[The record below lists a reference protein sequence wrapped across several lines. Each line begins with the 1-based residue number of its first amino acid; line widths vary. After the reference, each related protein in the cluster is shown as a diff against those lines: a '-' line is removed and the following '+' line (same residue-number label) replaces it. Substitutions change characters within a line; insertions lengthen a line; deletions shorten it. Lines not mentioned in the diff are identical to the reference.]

1 MVYKNKMMN
10 RIVFAALFISSI
22 LLLPSCNLKKN
33 SGFRIVNPYETN
45 KPYPY
50 KASLHNHT
58 SYHPEYTH
66 AKEPPIKRLSDYRD
80 YETNPPYGIV
90 CISEHS
96 RITTPNNTTP
106 PVVNGDN
113 KKPWGLDN
121 ILWIPGNE
129 STIGN
134 GQSGGVN
141 GHLLLVNVST
151 EQTDQIH
158 WSVTENPSAESGWI
172 YSSIEMPAVIDL
184 SFNGTGFKWIARKEP
199 KGGIALVYLNDSL
212 AGEANLYAPV
222 EKYRQVVYSADGLED
237 KEHSLKLV
245 YERKGE
251 SDARYMASINMDMI
265 KVRKADGGILKYGA
279 QHPEFSFQP
288 LSYKHAMHPRGE
300 GRGVEAG
307 FKMLLED
314 GVFMVLAHPNS
325 RLVTEGEHKG
335 TQLWNSSGYTYSE
348 LDSIFGN
355 KEQGIPPL
363 TYVPHALEIGN
374 RGYDFSERTA
384 YKNAEEKWDYLLKQ
398 GVRVFGTASDDTH
411 GKVPFEGWIV
421 VNTNAQTRSDL
432 TNEDIMESLFTGN
445 FYASQGPNMEISL
458 RKKKF
463 TLKTDMP
470 SLIEFI
476 ADGEVVHRE
485 ENATSS
491 TYRIR
496 GNEVYVRG
504 RITREDENWREV
516 EGGIGRKRSAWT
528 NPLYITR

>member
-10 RIVFAALFISSI
+10 RIVFAALFVSSM
-22 LLLPSCNLKKN
+22 LLLQSCDLKKN
-33 SGFRIVNPYETN
+33 SGFGIVNPYETN
-45 KPYPY
+45 KPFPY

-66 AKEPPIKRLSDYRD
+66 AKEPGLKRLSDYRD
-80 YETNPPYGIV
+80 YDTNPPYGIV
-90 CISEHS
+90 SISDHD
-96 RITTPNNTTP
+96 RITTPGNTTP
-106 PVVNGDN
+106 AVVNGND
-113 KKPWGLDN
+113 KHPWGLDN

-134 GQSGGVN
+134 GQNGGVV

-151 EQTDQIH
+151 NKTGLIH
-158 WSVTENPSAESGWI
+158 WSVSEDPSARSGWI

-184 SFNGTGFKWIARKEP
+184 SFKGTGFKWIARKEP

-222 EKYRQVVYSADGLED
+222 EKYKQVVFSVDGLGD
-237 KEHSLKLV
+237 KIHNIKLV
-245 YERKGE
+245 YDRKGE
-251 SDARYMASINMDMI
+251 SDARYMAGINMDMI
-265 KVRKADGGILKYGA
+265 LVRQVDGTELEYGA
-279 QHPEFSFQP
+279 QHPEFSYQP

-300 GRGVEAG
+300 GRGVEEG
-307 FKMLLED
+307 FKMLVED
-314 GVFMVLAHPNS
+314 GVFLVLAHPNS

-335 TQLWNSSGYTYSE
+335 TQLWNSSGYTFSE

-355 KEQGIPPL
+355 KGQEIPAL
-363 TYVPHALEIGN
+363 KYVPHALEIGN

-421 VNTNAQTRSDL
+421 VNTNAKTRNDL
-432 TNEDIMESLFTGN
+432 TNEDVIESLFSGN
-445 FYASQGPNMEISL
+445 FYASQGPNMEISV
-458 RKKKF
+458 KKKNF
-463 TLKTDMP
+463 TIKTDQP

-476 ADGEVVHRE
+476 ANGEVVHRE
-485 ENATSS
+485 ENATSAS
-491 TYRIR
+491 YKIK
-496 GNEVYVRG
+496 GDEVYVRG
-504 RITREDENWREV
+504 RVTREDEKWREV
-516 EGGIGRKRSAWT
+516 EGGIGRRRSAWT
-528 NPLYITR
+528 NPVYIKN